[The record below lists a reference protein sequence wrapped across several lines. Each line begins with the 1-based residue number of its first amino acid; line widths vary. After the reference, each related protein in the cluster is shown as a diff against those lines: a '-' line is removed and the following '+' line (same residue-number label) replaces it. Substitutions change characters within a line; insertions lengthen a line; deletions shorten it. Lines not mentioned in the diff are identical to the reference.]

1 MNSNFDFLK
10 AEWSFLY
17 NWAKE
22 AEQHAITAPVTSAFY
37 ARLCLEET
45 VKWLYENE
53 SSLSEPYNTNLSAR
67 MGEQSF
73 RELIPPGIYENINY
87 IRKEGNNAAHG
98 RKINHRISIASVKF
112 LFRFVS
118 WVVKMYSNIPPE
130 IADFNESVIP
140 KLGSREKSLAELSQ
154 IQNQLSEQVKLAAD
168 ERKKRLETEIELN
181 QLKQQLEAIQQRK
194 VQNQPII
201 LPPEQFSEAQT
212 RELYIDAMLRE
223 AGWNPEATNATEFP
237 VEFMPKSVNPSGKG
251 YVDYVLW
258 GDDGLP
264 LALIEAKKAS
274 RNIHEGKH
282 QAELYANSL
291 EKMTG
296 QRPLIYYTNG
306 FDTELWD
313 DLNYAPRKVFGF
325 YTQDELQTLINRR
338 TALSDPRK
346 IEINNEIT
354 NRPYQKMAIQAVLDK
369 WFKEVNGILRGA
381 SRQTLV
387 VMATGTGKTRTAISF
402 VDVLFKAGA
411 IKRVLFLADRNA
423 LVTQA
428 KRNFNKLLPHLSS
441 VDLTKDKEDKETR
454 LVFSTYPTIMNA
466 IDGIKSDDQR
476 FYTVGHFDLIIVDEA
491 HRSVYKKYGDI
502 FRYFDA
508 LLLGLTATPK
518 EDAHHDTYR
527 LFDEETGIPTFDYE
541 LDEAVNQNYLVPYE
555 GIKVQL
561 GFMER
566 GIRYSDLSEQEKEQ
580 YEATFRDEQGNI
592 PERIGSQAINE
603 WLFNTDTVD
612 KALSHLMT
620 NGVKVQGGDV
630 LGKTII
636 FARKHEHAIFI
647 EERFNKMYPELGNK
661 FLRVIDNYEKFAQ
674 DLLDDF
680 SIKDKMPQIAVS
692 VDMLD
697 TGIDVP
703 EIVNLVLFKPVYSLS
718 KFWQMIGR
726 GTRLCEKL
734 FSPKKNKAYFKVFDL
749 CRNFEFF
756 GQNPGGRESRNNDS
770 LSAKIFKT
778 NILLSEAL
786 KGEEFQDA
794 YHQQIRNELL
804 EWAFERVKT
813 LNKENFRVRMNL
825 KQVEKLTQPAIWE
838 ALTHF
843 DINEIFEHLAD
854 LIYIP
859 DNDELAK
866 RFDLLVRN
874 FQMTVLEKS
883 AKQQFYKETIVNT
896 GASLSRL
903 FNIHEVATA
912 KSLILATQT
921 DEFWEQTDFKK
932 LDHIRKSL
940 RDLLKYIPRE
950 TLTVYTTNFE
960 DDIESETIKEPIS
973 GISKSDAYKQ
983 KMEAYIRENQHHF
996 TIQKL
1001 RRNLQLTSDELLELE
1016 RLLFGKSELGTRN
1029 DFIAAYGNEPLGR
1042 FIRSILGLDETGI
1055 QRAFSEFMDAG
1066 NLNAQQM
1073 LFIQTI
1079 INHFK
1084 TNGLLELKSLAQ
1096 PPFTDI
1102 NDQGIFG
1109 LFEDEEQDKIIRII
1123 KTINENVG

>member
-1 MNSNFDFLK
+1 MNSNFDCLK

-194 VQNQPII
+194 IQNQPII
-201 LPPEQFSEAQT
+201 LPPEQFSEVQT
-212 RELYIDAMLRE
+212 RELYIDALLRE
-223 AGWNPEATNATEFP
+223 AGWNPETINTTEFP
-237 VEFMPKSVNPSGKG
+237 VKFMPKSVNSSGKG

-258 GDDGLP
+258 GDNGLP

-274 RNIHEGKH
+274 RSIHEGKH

-313 DLNYAPRKVFGF
+313 DLNYAPRRVFGF
-325 YTQDELQTLINRR
+325 YTNDELQTIINRR
-338 TALSDPRK
+338 TALTDPRK

-354 NRPYQKMAIQAVLDK
+354 NRPYQKMAIQSVLDK

-381 SRQTLV
+381 SRQALV
-387 VMATGTGKTRTAISF
+387 VMATGTGKTRIAISF

-491 HRSVYKKYGDI
+491 HRSVYKKFGDI

-541 LDEAVNQNYLVPYE
+541 LDEAVNQKYLVPYE

-592 PERIGSQAINE
+592 PETIGSQAINE

-620 NGVKVQGGDV
+620 NGIKVQGGDV

-647 EERFNKMYPELGNK
+647 EERFNKMYPEFGNK

-726 GTRLCEKL
+726 GTRLCENL
-734 FSPKKNKAYFKVFDL
+734 FSPKKDKAYFKVFDL

-756 GQNPGGRESRNNDS
+756 GQNPGGRESSNNDS
-770 LSAKIFKT
+770 ISAKIFKT
-778 NILLSEAL
+778 TLLLSEAF
-786 KGEEFQDA
+786 KKDEN
-794 YHQQIRNELL
+794 HQQIRNELL
-804 EWAFERVKT
+804 EWTFEQVNA
-813 LNKENFRVRMNL
+813 LNKENFRVRLNL
-825 KQVEKLTQPAIWE
+825 KYIEKFAEPTIWK
-838 ALTHF
+838 ALSNI
-843 DINEIFEHLAD
+843 DISEIFEHLAD

-874 FQMTVLEKS
+874 FQMAIVEQS
-883 AKQQFYKETIVNT
+883 AKQQFYKDAVINT

-903 FNIHEVATA
+903 FNIQEVAAA
-912 KSLILATQT
+912 KNAILATQT
-921 DEFWEQTDFKK
+921 NEFWEQIDFKK
-932 LDHIRKSL
+932 LEYIRKSL
-940 RDLLKYIPRE
+940 RELLKYIPKE
-950 TLTVYTTNFE
+950 TLTVYTTDFE

-973 GISKSDAYKQ
+973 GISKSEAYKQ

-1016 RLLFGKSELGTRN
+1016 RLLFEKSELGTRD
-1029 DFIAAYGNEPLGR
+1029 DFVTAYGNEPLGR
-1042 FIRSILGLDETGI
+1042 FIRSILGLDEIGI
-1055 QRAFSEFMDAG
+1055 QRAFSEFMDVG

-1109 LFEDEEQDKIIRII
+1109 LFEDDEQDKIIRII
-1123 KTINENVG
+1123 KTINGNVG